1 MPGVPNK
8 PVVIPVMLTKKE
20 RKKIRKQRRRE
31 LELEKQEKIRFGFI
45 DKPDPKGA
53 CGNDGLYIYIVLVL
67 FFHFFFSILVRI
79 SNLMRVLGTEAVQD
93 PTKITARVKA
103 QIAERQKLDAR

>member
-1 MPGVPNK
+1 MLVGVPNK

-45 DKPDPKGA
+45 DKPEPKGNKSTKV
-53 CGNDGLYIYIVLVL
+53 CILYNVVMDD
-67 FFHFFFSILVRI
+67 FKWTDVDQS
-79 SNLMRVLGTEAVQD
+79 MCPQ
-93 PTKITARVKA
+93 KA
-103 QIAERQKLDAR
+103 PVFKTDF

>member
-1 MPGVPNK
+1 MLCLGIPTK

-45 DKPDPKGA
+45 DKPEPKGE
-53 CGNDGLYIYIVLVL
+53 GISTIV
-67 FFHFFFSILVRI
+67 HH
-79 SNLMRVLGTEAVQD
+79 NVQVECNID
-93 PTKITARVKA
+93 VYKHMYCQFEKSHVVSENFAY
-103 QIAERQKLDAR
+103 